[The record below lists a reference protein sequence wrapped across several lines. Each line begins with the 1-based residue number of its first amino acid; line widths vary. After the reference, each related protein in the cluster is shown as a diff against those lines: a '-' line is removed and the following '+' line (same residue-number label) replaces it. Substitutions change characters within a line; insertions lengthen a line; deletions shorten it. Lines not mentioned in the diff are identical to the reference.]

1 MPHDFSS
8 LSEVRI
14 AFLRAQG
21 VPVPELAT
29 EIAIERASSPNP
41 ILCVTYADACVHRQP
56 LDCSKWSV
64 APDALPLRL

>member
-1 MPHDFSS
+1 MPSEISS
-8 LSEVRI
+8 LSETRV

-29 EIAIERASSPNP
+29 EIAIERASSPTP

-56 LDCSKWSV
+56 LDCTKWSV
-64 APDALPLRL
+64 TTDALPLRV